1 MDSNLSIIVRG
12 LGGQECKDAINSI
25 LKITKEHSKKVIS
38 FYTMP
43 FKVENRMDRALK
55 EEKEFLNYSEILIS
69 INNQTIQSS
78 NLSLQDFFDMPMKI
92 FSEIIKKIFE
102 DNNFDKD
109 NICKIIK
116 KYLNEEKIENKINVI
131 EEKIYV

>member
-1 MDSNLSIIVRG
+1 
-12 LGGQECKDAINSI
+12 
-25 LKITKEHSKKVIS
+25 
-38 FYTMP
+38 
-43 FKVENRMDRALK
+43 
-55 EEKEFLNYSEILIS
+55 
-69 INNQTIQSS
+69 
-78 NLSLQDFFDMPMKI
+78 MPMKI